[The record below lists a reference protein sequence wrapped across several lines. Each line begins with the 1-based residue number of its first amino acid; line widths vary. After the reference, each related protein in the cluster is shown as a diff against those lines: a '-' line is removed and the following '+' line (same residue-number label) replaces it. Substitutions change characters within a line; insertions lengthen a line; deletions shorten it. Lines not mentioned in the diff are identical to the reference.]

1 MTFFKINNMKLIKWL
16 VANQKQVTSGAALFL
31 LVICYLQQK
40 EMAKLRQEP
49 KIEVYTGGD
58 IEKGKIIDSLQNL
71 TDSLHA
77 ENFPCQVELTRYQ
90 TAYEIFMERNP
101 KAAQQYGTIIS
112 EETE

>member
-1 MTFFKINNMKLIKWL
+1 MIEFINKH
-16 VANQKQVTSGAALFL
+16 KQSLTVIGALSVL
-31 LVICYLQQK
+31 TICYLQQK
-40 EMAKLRQEP
+40 ELTRLRQEP

-71 TDSLHA
+71 VDSLHDEA
-77 ENFPCQVELTRYQ
+77 FSKSIELGRYEV
-90 TAYEIFMERNP
+90 AYQIFMERNP

>member
-1 MTFFKINNMKLIKWL
+1 MKIIKWL
-16 VANQKQVTSGAALFL
+16 IANQKQVASGAALFL

-40 EMAKLRQEP
+40 QLAKLRNEP

-58 IEKGKIIDSLQNL
+58 IERGRIIDSLQNKI
-71 TDSLHA
+71 DSLYN
-77 ENFPCQVELTRYQ
+77 ENFPCQVELNRYQ
-90 TAYEIFMERNP
+90 MAYEIFMERNP

>member
-1 MTFFKINNMKLIKWL
+1 MKQFISKYQKLI
-16 VANQKQVTSGAALFL
+16 TGIGALSVL
-31 LVICYLQQK
+31 TICYLQQK
-40 EMAKLRQEP
+40 ELTKLRQEP

-71 TDSLHA
+71 VDSLHDEA
-77 ENFPCQVELTRYQ
+77 FSKSIELGRYEV
-90 TAYEIFMERNP
+90 AYQIFMERNP